1 MPQKRKHIM
10 IKVEIVKLPTPDSKR
25 IKLSTMGNNDCGE
38 LGLGYDVKEM
48 KYPRHVESLADFNIV
63 KISCGSLHIAALTR
77 DRKVITWGALERVTK
92 SEDPNATDENV
103 PVFAQGLDDVVIVKI
118 ICSSNI
124 ILALSDKGQL
134 YAFRTFRDNNR
145 KTGFT
150 LGINK
155 QSMFVNYGPTSHLK
169 ITDIT
174 VGENHTLVLTTN
186 SYLYTFG
193 CIDSYQL
200 GRRIS
205 ICKSN
210 GLILTSVKILSL
222 IREIF
227 ARGNHIRIFQKL
239 NQSEPNFHGASP
251 YLVLLENGKVY
262 SFSSTKYGQL
272 GIGVLEGNR
281 KSPVRI
287 NLNNC
292 KLIATRNHHSMA
304 VDDENK
310 VYTWGFGGTYA
321 LGNQRENNELLPF
334 KIKGEEFGE
343 IIDVGE

>member
-1 MPQKRKHIM
+1 KHVM

-25 IKLSTMGNNDCGE
+25 IKLSTIGNNDCGK
-38 LGLGYDVKEM
+38 LGLGYDVEKM

-63 KISCGSLHIAALTR
+63 KISCGSLHVAALTR
-77 DRKVITWGALERVTK
+77 DRKVITWGCNDEGALERVMK
-92 SEDPNATDENV
+92 SKDPNATNENV
-103 PVFAQGLDDVVIVKI
+103 PVFAQGLDDVVIVKV

-134 YAFRTFRDNNR
+134 YASGTFRDNNR

-169 ITDIT
+169 IADIT

-200 GRRIS
+200 GRKIL

-227 ARGNHIRIFQKL
+227 ARGNHK
-239 NQSEPNFHGASP
+239 
-251 YLVLLENGKVY
+251 NGDVY
-262 SFSSTKYGQL
+262 SFGSSEYEQL
-272 GIGVLEGNR
+272 GIGVLE
-281 KSPVRI
+281 
-287 NLNNC
+287 
-292 KLIATRNHHSMA
+292 
-304 VDDENK
+304 
-310 VYTWGFGGTYA
+310 
-321 LGNQRENNELLPF
+321 
-334 KIKGEEFGE
+334 
-343 IIDVGE
+343 